1 MAMQGYYFF
10 RIWICVSLAIIGGVI
25 DLIGQALP
33 DEIYTKLERSGLQY
47 FAPVEGKYNYYPGK
61 DLLTF
66 PYDFRLTKGGQS
78 ILVQIDENTRD
89 HSPHIKFTRDLA
101 NLSSNS
107 QEADIIVVSSTSEE
121 RMEYNAPWML
131 KAYFTPRG
139 SYQYSQGKA
148 ISFYTSTGTIV
159 TLVYLFNSD
168 LDQEAIIGVK
178 SLE

>member
-1 MAMQGYYFF
+1 MGL
-10 RIWICVSLAIIGGVI
+10 VGLT
-25 DLIGQALP
+25 DLTGQSLP
-33 DEIYTKLERSGLQY
+33 DEIYTKLDRSGLQY
-47 FAPVEGKYNYYPGK
+47 IQPVEGKYAYYPGK
-61 DLLTF
+61 DVLTF
-66 PYDFRLTKGGQS
+66 PYDFRLAKGGQS

-121 RMEYNAPWML
+121 RLAYNASWML

-139 SYQYSQGKA
+139 SYQYSQGKVVA
-148 ISFYTSTGTIV
+148 FYTTTGTIV
-159 TLVYLFNSD
+159 TLVYLFNSE
-168 LDQEAIIGVK
+168 LDQQAIVGVK